1 MLQPPVTITE
11 NIRGDINAPVLL
23 VEYGDFQCPHC
34 RLAYPHVKKTL
45 MDFGEKVAFVSRN
58 FPITASHPMAL
69 STAMVAEATAGIG
82 KYWEFIETVYKNQD
96 MLSEGLDGLVE
107 IAGIVGLDTAFITE
121 ALINKESLKKIEAD
135 QKSGLENGVK
145 GTPTF
150 FINGVKHLGSFNHTD
165 LKIAIDAALAVK

>member
-1 MLQPPVTITE
+1 MLQPPVSITE
-11 NIRGDINAPVLL
+11 NIRGNISAPVLL

-34 RLAYPHVKKTL
+34 RLAYPHVKKIL

-69 STAMVAEATAGIG
+69 SAALLAEATTRIG
-82 KYWEFIETVYKNQD
+82 KYWEFTETVYKNQD
-96 MLSEGLDGLVE
+96 MLADGLDGLVE
-107 IAGIVGLDTAFITE
+107 IGSILGLDTTFITE
-121 ALINKESLKKIEAD
+121 ALINKESLKKIEND

-150 FINGVKHLGSFNHTD
+150 FINGTRHLGTYNHAD
-165 LKIAIDAALAVK
+165 LKIAIDAALEVK